1 MAGTTIAQASEQQAQ
16 LQPPTLT
23 QLIHRMGPEIQRA
36 LPAHLSGERIAR
48 LALTEI
54 RKSEMA
60 KASGKSKHSLADC
73 QPESFVGALLTA
85 SAIGVEV
92 GTPEAYLVPYSREC
106 QLIIGYQGYTKLFWQ
121 HPQAAALDAFAVFSK
136 DEFDYSY
143 GLDAFLRHKPVR
155 GDRGPIVNYY
165 AAVSLSTGGRH
176 FEVFTPEE
184 IKELRAGKVGG
195 NGGIRDPQRW
205 MERKTAIR
213 QVLKPMPK
221 SVQMARAVESDERPG
236 SELYMERLAE
246 KDPAKALTPGVDP
259 ATGELTNPTAAL
271 AAGEAGDH
279 DGPSQD
285 VLDAMARGE

>member
-1 MAGTTIAQASEQQAQ
+1 MPGQTIAQATQQQASQ
-16 LQPPTLT
+16 PPPTLT
-23 QLIHRMGPEIQRA
+23 QLIQRMGPEIQRA
-36 LPAHLSGERIAR
+36 LPTHLSGERIAR

-60 KASGKSKHSLADC
+60 KAAGKSKRSLAEC
-73 QPESFVGALLTA
+73 QPESFLGALLTA

-92 GTPEAYLVPYSREC
+92 GTPEAYLVPYGREC

-136 DEFDYSY
+136 DEFDYAY
-143 GLDAFLRHKPVR
+143 GLDAFLRHKPAR
-155 GDRGPIVNYY
+155 GDRGPVVNYY

-184 IKELRAGKVGG
+184 IRELRNGKVGG
-195 NGGIRDPQRW
+195 NGDIRDPQRW

-221 SVQMARAVESDERPG
+221 SVQLAKAVDSDERDG
-236 SELYMERLAE
+236 SELYLDRVAE
-246 KDPAKALTPGVDP
+246 KEPAQALTPGVDES
-259 ATGELTNPTAAL
+259 TGEVTDQAAAA
-271 AAGEAGDH
+271 AAGEAGPTD
-279 DGPSQD
+279 DE
-285 VLDAMARGE
+285 LAAMQREMGG